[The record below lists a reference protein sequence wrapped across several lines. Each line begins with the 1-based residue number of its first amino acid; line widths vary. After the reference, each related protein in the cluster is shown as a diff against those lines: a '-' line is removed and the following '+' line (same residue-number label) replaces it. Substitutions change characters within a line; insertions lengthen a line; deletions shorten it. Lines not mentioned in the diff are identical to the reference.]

1 MTSETPDKRKA
12 RTEPARTEYEA
23 FVQSLNLLSVR
34 FAKASVRA
42 PRIFVADPARRLVSS
57 TANTATYLNFA
68 GGFLA
73 TLDFQFRGSWQ
84 DEPDSGVTAEA
95 EVEVLYSSPVPMTAA
110 MFQLFKNRH
119 LGGHTWP
126 YLREFL
132 HSSLSRTGW
141 PVHTLPMFRP
151 PAIAADPGSLA
162 GGSGGLT
169 G

>member
-1 MTSETPDKRKA
+1 MTSEPHSEWKA
-12 RTEPARTEYEA
+12 LRAPSRAEYEA
-23 FVQSLNLLSVR
+23 FVRSLNLLSVR
-34 FAKASVRA
+34 FAKASVHA
-42 PRIFVADPARRLVSS
+42 PSIYVADPARRLVSS
-57 TANTATYLNFA
+57 TTNTAKYLNFA

-73 TLDFQFRGSWQ
+73 TLLFQFRGAWQ

-95 EVEVLYSSPVPMTAA
+95 EVEVLYGTSIPMTDA
-110 MFQLFKNRH
+110 MFQMFRTHH

-132 HSSLSRTGW
+132 HSSLGRTGW
-141 PVHTLPMFRP
+141 PVHTLPLFRP
-151 PAIAADPGSLA
+151 PAIGTVPRPPA